1 MTPEALYLLSLGQ
14 ALATMGLYPAGH
26 PARDRAIDASLEQLL
41 AILADVPSLQFSF
54 LGGESIVGERPMSE
68 LPGWEWASKL
78 SAVQVERIE
87 FDAGVTPESYLRFVD
102 DIWNQLSGTRT
113 STAEGRQMV
122 YAPARFGVLQLA
134 RPVSDRGAAAGAPPL
149 EDARGEPVS
158 LADEV
163 AAIEWM
169 QQEAARGAGVPIAE
183 AEAVV
188 GSLSV
193 TMHSER
199 RLLLPLLAIKEFDQ
213 YTLTHS
219 CNVAVLAIGLAE
231 RVGLDTTAVRAMG
244 VAGLLH
250 DIGKI
255 RIPRDVLIKPG
266 AYTDADRAVMQ
277 RHPVDGARIILGQ
290 EGASDVAAVVAY
302 EHHLYLDG
310 GGYPGLRFPRG
321 ADYASR
327 IVHVCDIYDA
337 LCTHRPYRQ
346 AWAPTKAVEYLEK
359 QAGTE
364 LDPEL
369 VTPFVAMIREST
381 LSWAPIPS
389 GDGEPDPAGRSPA
402 IPPPAPRPGL

>member
-14 ALATMGLYPAGH
+14 ALATMGLYPGGH
-26 PARDRAIDASLEQLL
+26 PARERAIDASLEQLL

-54 LGGESIVGERPMSE
+54 LGGESIVGQRPMTE

-78 SAVQVERIE
+78 SAVQIERIE
-87 FDAGVTPESYLRFVD
+87 FDAGVTSEAYLRFVD

-113 STAEGRQMV
+113 STAEGRQLA

-134 RPVSDRGAAAGAPPL
+134 RPVSGRAVPAGAEAP
-149 EDARGEPVS
+149 EDGRAEPVS
-158 LADEV
+158 LLDEV

-219 CNVAVLAIGLAE
+219 CNVAVLSIGLAE

-250 DIGKI
+250 DLGKI
-255 RIPRDVLIKPG
+255 RIPREVLIKPG
-266 AYTDADRAVMQ
+266 AYNDADRAIMQ
-277 RHPVDGARIILGQ
+277 RHPVDGARMILGQ

-346 AWAPTKAVEYLEK
+346 AWDPTKALEYLEK
-359 QAGTE
+359 QAGIE

-381 LSWAPIPS
+381 LSWAPLPS
-389 GDGEPDPAGRSPA
+389 GEAEADPAGRGPA
-402 IPPPAPRPGL
+402 VPPLAQRPGQ

>member
-102 DIWNQLSGTRT
+102 DIWNQLSGTRS

-134 RPVSDRGAAAGAPPL
+134 RPVSDRGAAAGALPP

-219 CNVAVLAIGLAE
+219 CNVAVLSIGLAE

-250 DIGKI
+250 DLEKI
-255 RIPRDVLIKPG
+255 RIPREVYQARRLHRRRSGRHAAPPG
-266 AYTDADRAVMQ
+266 GWGAD
-277 RHPVDGARIILGQ
+277 HPGPGGRLGRR
-290 EGASDVAAVVAY
+290 
-302 EHHLYLDG
+302 G
-310 GGYPGLRFPRG
+310 GGGVRTPPLPGWRGLPGSALPSRGRLR
-321 ADYASR
+321 
-327 IVHVCDIYDA
+327 
-337 LCTHRPYRQ
+337 
-346 AWAPTKAVEYLEK
+346 
-359 QAGTE
+359 
-364 LDPEL
+364 
-369 VTPFVAMIREST
+369 
-381 LSWAPIPS
+381 
-389 GDGEPDPAGRSPA
+389 EPDR
-402 IPPPAPRPGL
+402 PRLRHI

>member
-1 MTPEALYLLSLGQ
+1 VTPEALYLLSLGQ
-14 ALATMGLYPAGH
+14 ALATMGLYPGGH
-26 PARDRAIDASLEQLL
+26 PARERAIDASLEQLL

-54 LGGESIVGERPMSE
+54 LGGESIVGQRPMSE

-78 SAVQVERIE
+78 SAVQIERIE

-113 STAEGRQMV
+113 STAEGRQLV

-134 RPVSDRGAAAGAPPL
+134 RPVPERGASPGAAHPEEGPF
-149 EDARGEPVS
+149 EPVS

-188 GSLSV
+188 GSLSL

-219 CNVAVLAIGLAE
+219 CNVAVLSIGLGE

-244 VAGLLH
+244 VSGLLH

-266 AYTDADRAVMQ
+266 AYTAEDRAVMQ
-277 RHPVDGARIILGQ
+277 RHPVDGARIILAQ

-310 GGYPGLRFPRG
+310 GGYPSLRFARG

-337 LCTHRPYRQ
+337 LCTHRPYRK
-346 AWAPTKAVEYLEK
+346 AWAPAQALEYLEK

-364 LDPEL
+364 LEPEL
-369 VTPFVAMIREST
+369 VNQFAGMIRESNV
-381 LSWAPIPS
+381 SWAPLANAEA
-389 GDGEPDPAGRSPA
+389 EPDPAGRGPA
-402 IPPPAPRPGL
+402 VPPPASGPGV